1 MKVLKSE
8 KFIEDTVLLVEGEDY
23 QKSDL
28 QGNPFVGGRLKELSP
43 NTLLEIAKSKGY
55 DRWSWMGHEHEG
67 TIEVKL
73 RNPVFSAEKV
83 SGLIVKLEFLLFE
96 FGDSRF
102 FCEVRC
108 KFKLCEEFFGGIVK
122 ALF

>member
-28 QGNPFVGGRLKELSP
+28 QGNLFVGGRLKELSP

-73 RNPVFSAEKV
+73 RKEIK
-83 SGLIVKLEFLLFE
+83 
-96 FGDSRF
+96 
-102 FCEVRC
+102 
-108 KFKLCEEFFGGIVK
+108 
-122 ALF
+122 

>member
-28 QGNPFVGGRLKELSP
+28 QGNPFVGGRLKELIP

-73 RNPVFSAEKV
+73 RKEIK
-83 SGLIVKLEFLLFE
+83 
-96 FGDSRF
+96 
-102 FCEVRC
+102 
-108 KFKLCEEFFGGIVK
+108 
-122 ALF
+122 